1 MAKLLKNKVAIVT
14 GSSRG
19 IGKAILEKLASQGA
33 NIIACSSKK
42 NKNHKKYCET
52 LAKKN
57 KVNIIPIFFNLD
69 NQDEIK
75 NGIEKIKKLNIKINY
90 LINNAGIITTSSF
103 QMTKEA
109 DLAEVFRVN
118 FFSQFYFTQHVSKMM
133 IRTNGSKSIV
143 NISSSTGLDN
153 DSGRSVYSA
162 SKASLISL
170 SSTLSKELAA
180 FKIRVNTIAPGLT
193 ETDMMKNNTKKEY
206 IEQALTHISLKRIGK
221 PEEIANVVF
230 FLCSD
235 LSSYV
240 NGQTI
245 RVDGGMH

>member
-19 IGKAILEKLASQGA
+19 IGKAILEKLASEGST
-33 NIIACSSKK
+33 IIACSNKK
-42 NKNHKKYCET
+42 DINHKKYCEII
-52 LAKKN
+52 AQKN
-57 KVNIIPIFFNLD
+57 KVKIIPIFFNLD
-69 NQDEIK
+69 NQNEIK
-75 NGIEKIKKLNIKINY
+75 NGIEKIKKLNLKINF

-103 QMTKEA
+103 QMTKET
-109 DLAEVFRVN
+109 DLSKVFRIN
-118 FFSQFYFTQHVSKMM
+118 FFSQFYFTQHISKMM
-133 IRTNGSKSIV
+133 IRTSDSKSIV
-143 NISSSTGLDN
+143 NISSSSGLDN

-170 SSTLSKELAA
+170 TSTLSKELAA

-193 ETDMMKNNTKKEY
+193 ATDMMKNNTKKEY
-206 IEQALTHISLKRIGK
+206 IEQALTKISLKRIGN

-240 NGQTI
+240 TGQTI

>member
-1 MAKLLKNKVAIVT
+1 MAKLLKNKVAIIT

-19 IGKAILEKLASQGA
+19 IGKAILKKLASEGA
-33 NIIACSSKK
+33 TIVACSN
-42 NKNHKKYCET
+42 NKNRDHEKYCEM

-57 KVNIIPIFFNLD
+57 KVKIIPIFFNLD
-69 NQDEIK
+69 NQTEIK
-75 NGIEKIKKLNIKINY
+75 NGIEKIKNLNFKINF

-103 QMTKEA
+103 LMTKEV
-109 DLAEVFRVN
+109 DLTKVFKIN
-118 FFSQFYFTQHVSKMM
+118 FFSQFYFTQHISKMM
-133 IRTNGSKSIV
+133 IRTTGPKSIV
-143 NISSSTGLDN
+143 NISSSSGLDN
-153 DSGRSVYSA
+153 DLGRSVYSA

-180 FKIRVNTIAPGLT
+180 FNIRVNSIAPGLT
-193 ETDMMKNNTKKEY
+193 ETDMMKNNTKKEF
-206 IEQALTHISLKRIGK
+206 IEQTLTKISLKRIGK
-221 PEEIANVVF
+221 PEEIANVAF

>member
-1 MAKLLKNKVAIVT
+1 MGKLLKNKVAIIT

-19 IGKAILEKLASQGA
+19 IGKAIMEKLASEGA
-33 NIIACSSKK
+33 TIIACSNKK
-42 NKNHKKYCET
+42 DKNHKKYCEI

-57 KVNIIPIFFNLD
+57 KIKVIPIFFNLS

-75 NGIEKIKKLNIKINY
+75 EGIEKIKKLNIKINY

-103 QMTKEA
+103 QMTKE
-109 DLAEVFRVN
+109 LNLVEVFKVN
-118 FFSQFYFTQHVSKMM
+118 FFSQFYFTQHISKMM
-133 IRTNGSKSIV
+133 IRTSGSKSIV
-143 NISSSTGLDN
+143 NISSSSGLDN
-153 DSGRSVYSA
+153 DLGRSVYSA
-162 SKASLISL
+162 SKASIISL
-170 SSTLSKELAA
+170 SSTLSKELAV

-206 IEQALTHISLKRIGK
+206 LEQALTRISLKRIGK
-221 PEEIANVVF
+221 PEEIANVAF

-235 LSSYV
+235 LSSYI
-240 NGQTI
+240 NGQVI

>member
-1 MAKLLKNKVAIVT
+1 
-14 GSSRG
+14 
-19 IGKAILEKLASQGA
+19 
-33 NIIACSSKK
+33 
-42 NKNHKKYCET
+42 
-52 LAKKN
+52 
-57 KVNIIPIFFNLD
+57 
-69 NQDEIK
+69 
-75 NGIEKIKKLNIKINY
+75 
-90 LINNAGIITTSSF
+90 
-103 QMTKEA
+103 
-109 DLAEVFRVN
+109 
-118 FFSQFYFTQHVSKMM
+118 
-133 IRTNGSKSIV
+133 
-143 NISSSTGLDN
+143 LDN